1 MSVTSRSDEKNT
13 AKRPSWIKLA
23 QAATAAIGGT
33 DHLARGSYKTK
44 AERERERERERR
56 AEVGFKLLTREIEI
70 DLPRIYRI
78 VSVQLKAFDKT
89 SRLSSYMQVS
99 RTCGKLSRERIPA
112 T

>member
-44 AERERERERERR
+44 AERERERERER
-56 AEVGFKLLTREIEI
+56 EK
-70 DLPRIYRI
+70 
-78 VSVQLKAFDKT
+78 S
-89 SRLSSYMQVS
+89 
-99 RTCGKLSRERIPA
+99 
-112 T
+112 